1 VPGGHLSPY
10 PAKVRERAVRSLI
23 SAGGV
28 VLICPV
34 GARTAAGRGW
44 RLGSRAEGVRRA
56 LQKRV
61 QTRAAGRMPRL
72 KVLLHD
78 PRPSLHPGLYHPTS
92 GSPHP
97 DTRGWAK
104 PRHASHGPTAPSLH
118 TAQRRWATK
127 PTTLCPLSSS
137 EHTLP
142 AALLHAPLAV
152 RERQQHDTR
161 QHARTSSY

>member
-1 VPGGHLSPY
+1 VPGGHLSPN

-44 RLGSRAEGVRRA
+44 RLGSRRGRAACASKACPKQSRRA
-56 LQKRV
+56 YAPPQGPP
-61 QTRAAGRMPRL
+61 TRFPPITSPGTL
-72 KVLLHD
+72 
-78 PRPSLHPGLYHPTS
+78 PSHTS

-104 PRHASHGPTAPSLH
+104 PRHASHGPT
-118 TAQRRWATK
+118 QRRWATK

-142 AALLHAPLAV
+142 AALLHASLRWRSGSANSTHSTA
-152 RERQQHDTR
+152 RQNK
-161 QHARTSSY
+161 